1 MIDVVVVSF
10 IIAVFFVYCVYQNK
24 KIKQMELQ
32 MKLGYEK
39 INDLNTVISNLL
51 TQREQLIKEV
61 DRAVVSHDG
70 LVYDYNNLLKEFVNL
85 PKIKLFTVK
94 PLEFF
99 KLEKSNLN
107 NAFLNEL
114 TNYVS
119 YLESIINYISEKYP
133 QIIEGISKENY
144 EKKV

>member
-1 MIDVVVVSF
+1 
-10 IIAVFFVYCVYQNK
+10 
-24 KIKQMELQ
+24 MELQ

-39 INDLNTVISNLL
+39 IKDLNTVISNLL
-51 TQREQLIKEV
+51 TQREELNNEK
-61 DRAVVSHDG
+61 DRAVLSYDS
-70 LVYDYNNLLKEFVNL
+70 LVYDYNNLLNDFENL

-107 NAFLNEL
+107 NTFLNEL

-119 YLESIINYISEKYP
+119 YLESIIDYISKKYP
-133 QIIEGISKENY
+133 QIIEDINKE
-144 EKKV
+144 KI